1 MLTQIGLF
9 LMFLVLSAFFSSSE
23 TAFLSVN
30 PYTLE
35 NLEKKG
41 SGRARLIRK
50 MMARLSEL
58 LSTILI
64 GNTLVN
70 AAAASIAT
78 SIFVRLSSD
87 PNRAV
92 VLATLTTAI
101 LILVFGEITPKTIAA
116 YRPLQTTSIFIHPVR
131 LLYYLFYPLT
141 WLFSLLT
148 GVFLPREERRRF
160 LSTRHLSEEEI
171 KVAISSGTRGLSRF
185 RRKMLAGVLDLSR
198 RPIKEIM
205 VPRTQVRALRINSTL
220 SEVLKIIQESGY
232 SRYPVF
238 RNTIDNIEGIIHAKD
253 ILPVAHSGGEFSLG
267 RLLRRPLFVP
277 ELASIEQVLIQM
289 QEKAVHLALV
299 VDEFGSFE
307 GTVTLEDIME
317 EIVGDIR
324 DEYDR
329 QDEGWYQKVGENEYL
344 IKGTVP
350 IKEINEVLNL
360 GIPEKKD
367 YNTLAGL
374 FLYYYGHLP
383 LEKDS
388 VTINSLQFTVEK
400 MSRRHLSQIRV
411 KMLPGR
417 TEGQET

>member
-23 TAFLSVN
+23 TAFLSVS

-41 SGRARLIRK
+41 SGRARLTRK
-50 MMARLSEL
+50 MLARVSEL

-70 AAAASIAT
+70 VAAASLAT
-78 SIFVRLSSD
+78 SIFARLSSD
-87 PNRAV
+87 PGRAV
-92 VLATLTTAI
+92 ILATLTTTV
-101 LILVFGEITPKTIAA
+101 LILVFGEITPKTMAA
-116 YRPLQTTSIFIHPVR
+116 YRPVQATSLFIYPVR

-148 GVFLPREERRRF
+148 GIFLPREERQRF

-171 KVAISSGTRGLSRF
+171 KLVIGSGARGLSRF

-205 VPRTQVRALRINSTL
+205 VPRTQVRAMEINSTL
-220 SEVLKIIQESGY
+220 PEVLRLIQESGY

-238 RNTIDNIEGIIHAKD
+238 RNTIDNIEGIVHAKD
-253 ILPVAHSGGEFSLG
+253 LLPVASSREEFSLG
-267 RLLRRPLFVP
+267 RLLRRPLVVP
-277 ELASIEQVLIQM
+277 ELASIEQVLLQM

-307 GTVTLEDIME
+307 GIVTLEDIME

-324 DEYDR
+324 DEHDR
-329 QDEGWYQKVGENEYL
+329 RAEDWYQKVGENEYL

-350 IKEINEVLNL
+350 IKEINDVLNL
-360 GIPEKKD
+360 SIPEKKD
-367 YNTLAGL
+367 YTTLAGL
-374 FLYYYGHLP
+374 FLYHYGHLP
-383 LEKDS
+383 VEKDS
-388 VTINSLQFTVEK
+388 VTVNGLQFTVEK
-400 MSRRHLSQIRV
+400 MSRRHLNQIRV
-411 KMLPGR
+411 KLLPGK
-417 TEGQET
+417 TEETEE

>member
-1 MLTQIGLF
+1 
-9 LMFLVLSAFFSSSE
+9 MFLVLSAFFSSSE

-35 NLEKKG
+35 NLEQKG

-50 MMARLSEL
+50 MLARLSEL

-78 SIFVRLSSD
+78 SIFVRLAQD
-87 PNRAV
+87 PNQAV
-92 VLATLTTAI
+92 VLATLTTTI
-101 LILVFGEITPKTIAA
+101 LILIFGEITPKTIAA
-116 YRPLQTTSIFIHPVR
+116 YRPLRATGLFIHPIR
-131 LLYYLFYPLT
+131 LFYYIFYPFT
-141 WLFSLLT
+141 WFFSLLT
-148 GVFLPREERRRF
+148 GLFVPKEERRRF
-160 LSTRHLSEEEI
+160 PATRHLSEEEI
-171 KVAISSGTRGLSRF
+171 KLVISSGTRGLSRF

-205 VPRTQVRALRINSTL
+205 VPRTQVRALEINSSL
-220 SEVLKIIQESGY
+220 SEVLRVIQESGY

-238 RNTIDNIEGIIHAKD
+238 RGSFDNIEGIVHAKD
-253 ILPVAHSGGEFSLG
+253 ILPVMQSPAEFNLS

-307 GTVTLEDIME
+307 GIVTLEDIME

-329 QDEGWYQKVGENEYL
+329 KAEDWFQKVGENEYL

-367 YNTLAGL
+367 YTTLAGL
-374 FLYYYGHLP
+374 FIYHYGHLP

-388 VTINSLQFTVEK
+388 VTIDSLQFTVEK
-400 MSRRHLSQIRV
+400 MSRRHLNQIRV
-411 KMLPGR
+411 RRLPGKD
-417 TEGQET
+417 EGREE

>member
-1 MLTQIGLF
+1 
-9 LMFLVLSAFFSSSE
+9 MFLVLSAFFSSSE

-35 NLEKKG
+35 NLERKG

-50 MMARLSEL
+50 MLARLGDL

-78 SIFVRLSSD
+78 SIFVRLSPD
-87 PNRAV
+87 PSQAV
-92 VLATLTTAI
+92 VLATLTTTVLV
-101 LILVFGEITPKTIAA
+101 LIFGEITPKTIAA
-116 YRPLQTTSIFIHPVR
+116 YRPLRATSLFIHPIR
-131 LLYYLFYPLT
+131 FLYYIFYPFT
-141 WLFSLLT
+141 WFFSLLT
-148 GVFLPREERRRF
+148 GLFVPREERRRF
-160 LSTRHLSEEEI
+160 PSTRHLSEEEI
-171 KVAISSGTRGLSRF
+171 KLVISSGARGLSRF

-205 VPRTQVRALRINSTL
+205 VPRTQVRALEINSTL
-220 SEVLKIIQESGY
+220 PEVLKIIQESGY
-232 SRYPVF
+232 SRYPVY
-238 RNTIDNIEGIIHAKD
+238 RNSFDNIEGIVHAKD
-253 ILPVAHSGGEFSLG
+253 ILPVMQSQTEFHLG

-277 ELASIEQVLIQM
+277 ELASIEQVLLQM

-307 GTVTLEDIME
+307 GIVTLEDIME

-329 QDEGWYQKVGENEYL
+329 QVEDWYQRVGENEYL

-360 GIPEKKD
+360 GIPEEKD
-367 YNTLAGL
+367 YTTLAGL
-374 FLYYYGHLP
+374 FLYHYGHLP

-400 MSRRHLSQIRV
+400 MSRRHLSLIRV
-411 KMLPGR
+411 RLLTGKD
-417 TEGQET
+417 EGQEE

>member
-9 LMFLVLSAFFSSSE
+9 LLFLVLSAFFSSSE

-35 NLEKKG
+35 NLERKG
-41 SGRARLIRK
+41 SGRARLTRK
-50 MMARLSEL
+50 MLARLSEL

-87 PNRAV
+87 PSQAV
-92 VLATLTTAI
+92 VLATLTTTI

-116 YRPLQTTSIFIHPVR
+116 YRPVRATSLFIHPVR
-131 LLYYLFYPLT
+131 LLYYFFYPLT

-148 GVFLPREERRRF
+148 GLFLPREERGRF
-160 LSTRHLSEEEI
+160 PASRHLSEEEI
-171 KVAISSGTRGLSRF
+171 KLVISSGARGLSRF

-205 VPRTQVRALRINSTL
+205 VPRNQVRALEINSTL
-220 SEVLKIIQESGY
+220 SEVLRIIQESGY

-238 RNTIDNIEGIIHAKD
+238 SKTTDNIEGIVHAKD
-253 ILPVAHSGGEFSLG
+253 ILPVIRSQGEFNLG
-267 RLLRRPLFVP
+267 QLLRRPLFVP
-277 ELASIEQVLIQM
+277 ELASIEQVLLQM
-289 QEKAVHLALV
+289 QEKAAHLALV

-307 GTVTLEDIME
+307 GIVTMEDIME

-329 QDEGWYQKVGENEYL
+329 QAEDWYQKVGENEYL

-350 IKEINEVLNL
+350 IKEINETLNL

-367 YNTLAGL
+367 YTTLAGL
-374 FLYYYGHLP
+374 FLYHYGHLP

-388 VTINSLQFTVEK
+388 ITINSLQFTVEK

-411 KMLPGR
+411 RLLPGK
-417 TEGQET
+417 TEGQEK

>member
-1 MLTQIGLF
+1 
-9 LMFLVLSAFFSSSE
+9 MFLVLSAFFSSSE

-35 NLEKKG
+35 NLERKG
-41 SGRARLIRK
+41 SARARLIRK
-50 MMARLSEL
+50 MLARLGEL

-78 SIFVRLSSD
+78 SIFVRLSPD
-87 PNRAV
+87 PSQAV
-92 VLATLTTAI
+92 VLATLTTTV

-116 YRPLQTTSIFIHPVR
+116 YRPLRATSLFIHPIR
-131 LLYYLFYPLT
+131 LLYYIFYPFT
-141 WLFSLLT
+141 WFFSLLT
-148 GVFLPREERRRF
+148 GLFVPREERRRF
-160 LSTRHLSEEEI
+160 PSTRHLSEEEI
-171 KVAISSGTRGLSRF
+171 KLVISSGARGLSRF

-205 VPRTQVRALRINSTL
+205 VPRTQVRALEINSTL
-220 SEVLKIIQESGY
+220 PEVLKIIQESGY

-238 RNTIDNIEGIIHAKD
+238 RNSFDNIEGIVHAKD
-253 ILPVAHSGGEFSLG
+253 ILPVMQSQTEFHLG

-277 ELASIEQVLIQM
+277 ELASIEQVLLQM

-307 GTVTLEDIME
+307 GIVTLEDIME

-329 QDEGWYQKVGENEYL
+329 QAEDWYQKVGENEYL

-360 GIPEKKD
+360 GIPEEKD
-367 YNTLAGL
+367 YTTLAGL
-374 FLYYYGHLP
+374 FLYHYGHLP

-388 VTINSLQFTVEK
+388 VTIGSLQFTVEK
-400 MSRRHLSQIRV
+400 MSRRHLSLIRV
-411 KMLPGR
+411 RLLRGKE
-417 TEGQET
+417 EGQKE

>member
-35 NLEKKG
+35 NLERKG

-50 MMARLSEL
+50 MLARLSEL

-87 PNRAV
+87 PSQAV
-92 VLATLTTAI
+92 VLATLTTTV

-116 YRPLQTTSIFIHPVR
+116 YRPLRVTSLFIHPIR
-131 LLYYLFYPLT
+131 LLYYIFYPFT
-141 WLFSLLT
+141 WFFSLLT
-148 GVFLPREERRRF
+148 GLFVPREERRRF
-160 LSTRHLSEEEI
+160 PSTRHLSEEEI
-171 KVAISSGTRGLSRF
+171 KLVISSGARGLSRF
-185 RRKMLAGVLDLSR
+185 RRKMLAGVLDLNR

-205 VPRTQVRALRINSTL
+205 VPRTQVRALEINSAL
-220 SEVLKIIQESGY
+220 PEILKIIQESGY

-238 RNTIDNIEGIIHAKD
+238 RGSFDNIEGIVHAKD
-253 ILPVAHSGGEFSLG
+253 ILPVMQSQTEFNLG

-277 ELASIEQVLIQM
+277 ELASIEQVLLQM

-307 GTVTLEDIME
+307 GIVTLEDIME

-329 QDEGWYQKVGENEYL
+329 QAEDWYQKVGENEYL

-360 GIPEKKD
+360 GIPEEKD
-367 YNTLAGL
+367 YTTLAGL
-374 FLYYYGHLP
+374 FLYHYGHLP

-388 VTINSLQFTVEK
+388 VTIDSLQFTVEK
-400 MSRRHLSQIRV
+400 MSRRHLSLIRV
-411 KMLPGR
+411 RLLTGKD
-417 TEGQET
+417 EGQE

>member
-1 MLTQIGLF
+1 
-9 LMFLVLSAFFSSSE
+9 MFLVLSAFFSSSE

-35 NLEKKG
+35 NLERKG

-50 MMARLSEL
+50 MLARLSEL

-87 PNRAV
+87 PSQAV
-92 VLATLTTAI
+92 VLATLTTTI

-116 YRPLQTTSIFIHPVR
+116 YRPVRVTSLFIYPVR
-131 LLYYLFYPLT
+131 LLYYIFYPLNC
-141 WLFSLLT
+141 LFSLLT
-148 GVFLPREERRRF
+148 GLFLPREERGRF
-160 LSTRHLSEEEI
+160 PASRHLNEEEI
-171 KVAISSGTRGLSRF
+171 KLVISSGTRGLSRF

-198 RPIKEIM
+198 RPIKEII
-205 VPRTQVRALRINSTL
+205 VPRNQVRALEINSTL
-220 SEVLKIIQESGY
+220 SEVLRLIQESGY

-253 ILPVAHSGGEFSLG
+253 VLPVMQSQTEFNLG

-277 ELASIEQVLIQM
+277 ELASIEQVLLQM
-289 QEKAVHLALV
+289 QEKAAHLALV

-307 GTVTLEDIME
+307 GIVTLEDIME

-329 QDEGWYQKVGENEYL
+329 QAEDWYQKVGENEYI

-350 IKEINEVLNL
+350 IKEINEALNL

-367 YNTLAGL
+367 YTTLAGL
-374 FLYYYGHLP
+374 FIYHYGHLP

-388 VTINSLQFTVEK
+388 ITINSLQFTVEK
-400 MSRRHLSQIRV
+400 MSRRHLNQIRV
-411 KMLPGR
+411 RLLPGR
-417 TEGQET
+417 AEGQEK